1 MMPVYF
7 ERPGPPGGNPPIAT
21 DAGLAAHEADT
32 TNIHGIV
39 DTAALATTAGL
50 AAHEADTTNIHG
62 IADTA
67 ALSTTA
73 AVAATYAPLSSP
85 TLTTPSA
92 KTTQDTAVLGSELA
106 AGAWSFTGTCTSS
119 GGGGQFAAGG
129 GTMWQ
134 NIAVT
139 NGQAYTLE
147 WTQTGAS
154 AGSRNVQI
162 GAVEQQGGIVAYW
175 AANSAYIVANT
186 TGAVA
191 LTFTGDATYNG
202 LVTGLTVK
210 AITGPSAAALAL
222 QDSGGTVR
230 GGFRAGDLANTSAGL
245 HALRQVTTGGSNTAA
260 GANTSDTHTTGGYN
274 TAAGASALRSNTTGG
289 TNTAAGASAPRSNTT
304 GDSNTAAGYYTIYAN
319 TTGGYNNSAGGNA
332 LYTNTTGGA

>member
-32 TNIHGIV
+32 TNIHGIA
-39 DTAALATTAGL
+39 DTAALA
-50 AAHEADTTNIHG
+50 
-62 IADTA
+62 
-67 ALSTTA
+67 TTA

-162 GAVEQQGGIVAYW
+162 RAVEQQGGIVAYW

-186 TGAVA
+186 TGTVA

-202 LVTGLTVK
+202 LITGLTVK

-230 GGFRAGDLANTSAGL
+230 GGFRADDLANTSAGL

-274 TAAGASALRSNTTGG
+274 TAAVARELYINTTAVF
-289 TNTAAGASAPRSNTT
+289 NTAAGH
-304 GDSNTAAGYYTIYAN
+304 DAAYAD
-319 TTGGYNNSAGGNA
+319 TP
-332 LYTNTTGGA
+332 

>member
-67 ALSTTA
+67 ALATTA

-92 KTTQDTAVLGSELA
+92 KTAQDTAVLGSERVTG
-106 AGAWSFTGTCTSS
+106 GAWTFTGTAVAS
-119 GGGGQFAAGG
+119 GDGGQFAAGG

-134 NIAVT
+134 NITVT
-139 NGQAYTLE
+139 SGQAYVLA

-186 TGAVA
+186 TGTVA

-230 GGFRAGDLANTSAGL
+230 GGFRADDLANTSAGL

-274 TAAGASALRSNTTGG
+274 TAAGA
-289 TNTAAGASAPRSNTT
+289 
-304 GDSNTAAGYYTIYAN
+304 
-319 TTGGYNNSAGGNA
+319 NA
-332 LYTNTTGGA
+332 LYTNTTGGSNTAAGHDAAYADTP

>member
-62 IADTA
+62 IVDTA
-67 ALSTTA
+67 ALATTA
-73 AVAATYAPLSSP
+73 AVTATYAPLSSP
-85 TLTTPSA
+85 TLNNPSA
-92 KTTQDTAVLGSELA
+92 KTAQDTAVLGSELVTG
-106 AGAWSFTGTCTSS
+106 GAWTCTGTAVAS
-119 GGGGQFAAGG
+119 GDGGQFAAGG

-134 NIAVT
+134 NITVT
-139 NGQAYTLE
+139 SGQAYVLA

-162 GAVEQQGGIVAYW
+162 GAVEQQGGITSSYG
-175 AANSAYIVANT
+175 ANSAYIVASA
-186 TGAVA
+186 TGSVA

-202 LVTGLTVK
+202 KITAVTVK
-210 AITGPSAAALAL
+210 ALTGPSVAALAL
-222 QDSGGTVR
+222 KDSGGTVR
-230 GGFRAGDLANTSAGL
+230 GGLRSDSLA
-245 HALRQVTTGGSNTAA
+245 NTAA
-260 GANTSDTHTTGGYN
+260 GF
-274 TAAGASALRSNTTGG
+274 
-289 TNTAAGASAPRSNTT
+289 
-304 GDSNTAAGYYTIYAN
+304 
-319 TTGGYNNSAGGNA
+319 
-332 LYTNTTGGA
+332 